1 MSLTVWCGVAF
12 AMNKKWKNRIYKLG
26 NVDDRIP
33 VLQLDPGVKSKKNP
47 IYESKKMVL
56 KPGSRLDW
64 KNSRNILGWPKTKLR
79 STGVYTTHSELTRE
93 KWKTE
98 FLQKTRILDMKI
110 QVQLRKHKCKCYQ
123 RKQRLEE
130 NCTGRYSRG
139 LRNKT
144 GEHLVNVWE
153 SNILETQVN

>member
-1 MSLTVWCGVAF
+1 MACTSNYMSLTVWCGVAF

-64 KNSRNILGWPKTKLR
+64 KI
-79 STGVYTTHSELTRE
+79 V
-93 KWKTE
+93 
-98 FLQKTRILDMKI
+98 
-110 QVQLRKHKCKCYQ
+110 
-123 RKQRLEE
+123 
-130 NCTGRYSRG
+130 
-139 LRNKT
+139 
-144 GEHLVNVWE
+144 
-153 SNILETQVN
+153 ETF